1 MLQRIN
7 NIFEY
12 RDMIFSLVRR
22 ELRGKYKG
30 SVLGFLWTYL
40 NPLCQVVIYSAVF
53 SIIFKVQIEKFY
65 LYLIIGMMPWTFF
78 STAVQGGANCIRA
91 QAEMVKKIYF
101 PREVIPISFTTS
113 SFVNMW
119 FCFIITFLA
128 IATANWGFYLRAL
141 LYLPIVAVIEY
152 FLALGILFIVAAVTV
167 YFRDLEHIMGVLM
180 MAWIYVTPIMYDVS
194 YIPEEFRDVF
204 FLNPMTPIICAYHD
218 ILYYKQIPDINY
230 LIRSGIVALVIFVI
244 GFLVFAKLDRGFAE
258 EM

>member
-1 MLQRIN
+1 MLQRII

-12 RDMIFSLVRR
+12 RDMIYSLVRR

-53 SIIFKVQIEKFY
+53 SIVFKVQIEKFY

-101 PREVIPISFTTS
+101 PREVIPISFATS
-113 SFVNMW
+113 SFVNMLLS
-119 FCFIITFLA
+119 FIITFLA
-128 IATANWGFYLRAL
+128 IATASWGFNLTAI
-141 LYLPIVAVIEY
+141 LYLPLVMVIEY
-152 FLALGILFIVAAVTV
+152 FLSLGLLFIVASVTV
-167 YFRDLEHIMGVLM
+167 YFRDLEHIMSVLM

-194 YIPEEFRDVF
+194 YIPEELKGVF
-204 FLNPMTPIICAYHD
+204 FANPMTPIIC
-218 ILYYKQIPDINY
+218 LS
-230 LIRSGIVALVIFVI
+230 LIHI
-244 GFLVFAKLDRGFAE
+244 
-258 EM
+258 

>member
-1 MLQRIN
+1 MLQRIT

-12 RDMIFSLVRR
+12 RDMIYSLVRR

-53 SIIFKVQIEKFY
+53 SVVFKVQIEKFY
-65 LYLIIGMMPWTFF
+65 LYLIVGMMPWTFF
-78 STAVQGGANCIRA
+78 STTVQGGANCIRS

-113 SFVNMW
+113 SFVNML
-119 FCFIITFLA
+119 FSFIITFLA
-128 IATANWGFYLRAL
+128 IATASWGFYPQAL
-141 LYLPIVAVIEY
+141 LYLPVVMIIEY
-152 FLALGILFIVAAVTV
+152 FLALGLLLIVSAVTV
-167 YFRDLEHIMGVLM
+167 YFRDLEHIMSVLM

-194 YIPEEFRDVF
+194 YIPEELKGVF
-204 FLNPMTPIICAYHD
+204 FMNPMTPIICAYHD
-218 ILYYKQIPDINY
+218 ILYYKQLPDINY
-230 LIRSGIVALVIFVI
+230 LIQSGGVALIVFII
-244 GFLVFAKLDRGFAE
+244 GFLVFARLDRSFAE